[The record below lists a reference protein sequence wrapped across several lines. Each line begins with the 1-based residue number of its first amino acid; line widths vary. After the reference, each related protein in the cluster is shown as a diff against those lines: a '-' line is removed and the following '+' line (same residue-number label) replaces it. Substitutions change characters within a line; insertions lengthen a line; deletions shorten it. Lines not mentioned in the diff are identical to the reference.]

1 MTRTA
6 PAAWLTVLLAA
17 AARATF
23 PVGAEPPDFT
33 CTDTDGVD
41 FTLSEHR
48 GQVVMVNFGA
58 TW

>member
-6 PAAWLTVLLAA
+6 SAFLTVLLTT

-23 PVGAEPPDFT
+23 PVGAEPPDFS
-33 CTDTDGVD
+33 CTDTYGSV
-41 FTLSEHR
+41 FNLLEQR
-48 GQVVMVNFGA
+48 GKVVLVNFGA